1 MRTLQPLAPAGVR
14 RRSGRL
20 TLAVPVIVWGHRP
33 DRRTFFEETRT
44 LSVAANGGLL
54 VLDSPVKPNQRMVVF
69 NRQTQQELGCR
80 VVHVREEPDGRRT
93 VGITFEEATP
103 NFWQVTFPPG
113 DR

>member
-1 MRTLQPLAPAGVR
+1 MRTLQPLAPAGIR

-20 TLAVPVIVWGHRP
+20 TLAVPVIVWGHQP
-33 DRRTFFEETRT
+33 NQQTFFEETRT

-54 VLDSPVKPNQRMVVF
+54 VLDSQVKPNQRMVVF

-80 VVHVREEPDGRRT
+80 VVHVQEDSDGRRT
-93 VGITFEEATP
+93 VGIAFEEATP
-103 NFWQVTFPPG
+103 DFWQVSFPPG